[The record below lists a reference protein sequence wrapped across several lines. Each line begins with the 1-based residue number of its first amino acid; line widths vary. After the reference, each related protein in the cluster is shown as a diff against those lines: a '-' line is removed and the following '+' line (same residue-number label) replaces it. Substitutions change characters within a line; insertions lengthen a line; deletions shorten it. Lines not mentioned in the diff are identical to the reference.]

1 MKEEF
6 YKLCIPRTKEYPKP
20 VLERPLIEIQVVDPD
35 GYLCPMKLEVNWNL
49 LGSWSEPERRY
60 FAHIH
65 IFHTFEGK
73 STGNNGAIISY
84 TMLPELIKA
93 LQQIKNRMD
102 KELYQA
108 GNI

>member
-1 MKEEF
+1 MKEEY
-6 YKLCIPRTKEYPKP
+6 YKLCIPGTKEYPKP
-20 VLERPLIEIQVVDPD
+20 VLERPLVEIKVADPD
-35 GYLCPMKLEVNWNL
+35 GYLCPISIEVNWEL
-49 LGSWSEPERRY
+49 SSSWTEPEKRH

-65 IFHTFEGK
+65 LFHTFEGK
-73 STGNNGAIISY
+73 QTDSGAVISY

-102 KELYQA
+102 KELFQA